1 MATRSRKGSAA
12 RGSRPSRAHHRGTPP
27 EGGTPAADAG
37 QERTSDRRVLD
48 GVAEAFDHAMRLG
61 SGHPL
66 GRLTMLF
73 ALQALDW
80 QSVAL
85 QLYQRALREGVFD
98 APPVVDDHLRKVA
111 RTLMSAYLDLVKSA
125 PERRER
131 LLAGQAELVQ
141 ALSEAVENLRRHL
154 GQTNS

>member
-1 MATRSRKGSAA
+1 
-12 RGSRPSRAHHRGTPP
+12 
-27 EGGTPAADAG
+27 
-37 QERTSDRRVLD
+37 
-48 GVAEAFDHAMRLG
+48 VAEAFDHAMRLG

-73 ALQALDW
+73 ALQALEW

-85 QLYQRALREGVFD
+85 QLYHRALREGVFD
-98 APPVVDDHLRKVA
+98 APPVDDHLRKVA

-141 ALSEAVENLRRHL
+141 ALSEAVEDLRRHL
-154 GQTNS
+154 GQTNA